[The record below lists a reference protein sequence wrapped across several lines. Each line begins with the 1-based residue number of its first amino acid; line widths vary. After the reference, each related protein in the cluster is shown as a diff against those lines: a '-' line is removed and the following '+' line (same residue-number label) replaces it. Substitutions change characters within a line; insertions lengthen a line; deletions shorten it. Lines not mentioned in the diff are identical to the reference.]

1 MKKQKGYAL
10 AVVLIYAFVVIAGLV
25 GWVMNIVDVVNSD
38 FDPITGMLVVRI
50 VGIFIPPLGAVL
62 GYF

>member
-1 MKKQKGYAL
+1 MKTL
-10 AVVLIYAFVVIAGLV
+10 AVIYFLILGVLGFGWGWNIYKLVQFSGPVVE
-25 GWVMNIVDVVNSD
+25 MS
-38 FDPITGMLVVRI
+38 MLELARI